1 MTRGSLVVTIA
12 SVSLFLP
19 AAHDPSAEP
28 AAEPVEVVSG
38 LRFPTGIAFDSRDT
52 MFVTE
57 REGRILAFDEGGSR
71 TVATLTTITEGETG
85 LLGITLSP
93 DDRYVYVF
101 ATEPDR
107 TNTVWRVNSSGG
119 EPERVITGLPG
130 GPYHDGGG
138 VAFGAD
144 GNLYVS
150 NGEAH
155 DADLAQD
162 PFPPGGKVYRY
173 TPDGEVPSDNPFG
186 DTPTWAIGLR
196 NPFGIA
202 IDPYTGNPFVTE
214 NGPESFD
221 EVNQIVAG
229 GNYGWPVVSG
239 PAPDPATTGLDD
251 YQDPVVSY
259 EQVIVPT
266 GLAFADPA
274 NAMPSVAGDL
284 FFGTYGEQSIHRVV
298 MDRQRTRVVEDE
310 TWFNSP
316 EPIIAVAWGP
326 RGLYYSTPGA
336 VRLFEL
342 SRTGDG
348 DSSDPE
354 SLIPPNG
361 TATVPGPSSD
371 APVALL
377 LFGGAAVV
385 LIGALLYAF
394 GGKRR
399 GRT

>member
-1 MTRGSLVVTIA
+1 MTRRSLVVTIA
-12 SVSLFLP
+12 VGSLLGLAPP
-19 AAHDPSAEP
+19 ARAL
-28 AAEPVEVVSG
+28 EPVTVASG
-38 LRFPTGIAFDSRDT
+38 LRFPAGIAVASDGT

-57 REGRILAFDEGGSR
+57 REGRILSFDDGER
-71 TVATLTTITEGETG
+71 RVVASIQTITEGETG

-107 TNTVWRVNSSGG
+107 TNTVWRVAASGG

-138 VAFGAD
+138 VAFGPD
-144 GNLYVS
+144 GNLYVT
-150 NGEAH
+150 NGESH
-155 DADLAQD
+155 NTDLAQD
-162 PFPPGGKVYRY
+162 PARPGGKVYRY
-173 TPDGEVPSDNPFG
+173 TPDGEIPPDNPFG
-186 DTPTWAIGLR
+186 DSPTLAIGLR

-221 EVNQIVAG
+221 EVNQIVAR

-239 PAPDPATTGLDD
+239 PAADPASTGLDN
-251 YQDPVVSY
+251 YQDPMLSY
-259 EQVIVPT
+259 EQIIVPT
-266 GLAFADPA
+266 GLAFADPF
-274 NAMPSVAGDL
+274 NAIPSVAGDL
-284 FFGTYGEQSIHRVV
+284 FVGTYGEQSIHRVV
-298 MDRQRTRVVEDE
+298 MNRQRTRVLTDV

-316 EPIIAVAWGP
+316 EPVIAVAWGP

-342 SRTGDG
+342 ARTEDDG
-348 DSSDPE
+348 STEADPP
-354 SLIPPNG
+354 SPPGG
-361 TATVPGPSSD
+361 TTAVPGPSSD
-371 APVALL
+371 TPVALL

-385 LIGALLYAF
+385 LIGALAYAF
-394 GGKRR
+394 GGKKR
-399 GRT
+399 GRA

>member
-1 MTRGSLVVTIA
+1 VTVVVGSLLGLA
-12 SVSLFLP
+12 PP
-19 AAHDPSAEP
+19 ARAL
-28 AAEPVEVVSG
+28 EPVTVASD
-38 LRFPTGIAFDSRDT
+38 LRFPAGIAFASDGT

-57 REGRILAFDEGGSR
+57 REGRILAFDDGEPR
-71 TVATLTTITEGETG
+71 VVASVQTITEGETG

-107 TNTVWRVNSSGG
+107 TNTVWRVATSGG

-138 VAFGAD
+138 VAFGPD
-144 GNLYVS
+144 GNLYVT
-150 NGEAH
+150 NGETH
-155 DADLAQD
+155 NTDLAQD

-173 TPDGEVPSDNPFG
+173 TPDGEVPPDNPFG

-239 PAPDPATTGLDD
+239 PAANSATTGLDD
-251 YQDPVVSY
+251 YQDPMLSY
-259 EQVIVPT
+259 EEIIVPT
-266 GLAFADPA
+266 GLAFADPQ
-274 NAMPSVAGDL
+274 NAMASVAGDL
-284 FFGTYGEQSIHRVV
+284 FFGAYGEQSIHRVV
-298 MDRQRTRVVEDE
+298 MNRQRTRVIEDV
-310 TWFNSP
+310 TWFDSP
-316 EPIIAVAWGP
+316 EPVIAVAWGP

-342 SRTGDG
+342 AQRDDEGGSTDTA
-348 DSSDPE
+348 SA
-354 SLIPPNG
+354 PPPGG
-361 TATVPGPSSD
+361 TASVPGPSSD
-371 APVALL
+371 TPVALL

-394 GGKRR
+394 GGKKR